1 VLSSLKT
8 VEIHIEHPY
17 NENAYIEAI
26 EDPTEKIAYKTW
38 VTQNSI
44 IYLVLDY
51 MNFMEFKAQ
60 LPKQTFLNQKLFGY
74 MSELEVDKVKEGAQI
89 LSYNFKTIKMKQK
102 EVMEISRYMLK
113 YAKVLLD
120 DSKRTKEDKKRQEEL
135 IKDFRVPGLS
145 FVEQSKKLGS
155 NEIT

>member
-1 VLSSLKT
+1 
-8 VEIHIEHPY
+8 
-17 NENAYIEAI
+17 
-26 EDPTEKIAYKTW
+26 
-38 VTQNSI
+38 
-44 IYLVLDY
+44 
-51 MNFMEFKAQ
+51 MEFKAQ

-120 DSKRTKEDKKRQEEL
+120 DFKRTKEDKKRQEEL